1 MATPRS
7 PSSAMSEVGRVGRL
21 DLHYQRQG
29 QKTIL
34 AKSRCSSPWHLF
46 PPMYLDS
53 SGCAF
58 TSLVNP
64 SGGFVAGDHLSIQ
77 ASVGRAAH
85 VVLSTPSANRVYR
98 SLGGEARQTVNLT
111 VAPGGVLEW
120 FPEVTIPFAGS
131 RFVQTIDLRLAEGA
145 TAVIWDSLAS
155 GRVARGERWAFESV
169 QNEIQMTTSS
179 GGRLL
184 ERSEITPTRGRAGL
198 ASAYD
203 YVASLFVVCDATD
216 RATWSPLREDL
227 ADLLDSMGDDVLGG
241 VTEPSVQGLA
251 VKLVARS
258 AQGLAAAQDALW
270 HAVRIR
276 LLGLARPELRRY

>member
-58 TSLVNP
+58 TSLFNP

-85 VVLSTPSANRVYR
+85 VVLSSPSANRVYR

-111 VAPGGVLEW
+111 VAPGGSSS
-120 FPEVTIPFAGS
+120 GS
-131 RFVQTIDLRLAEGA
+131 R
-145 TAVIWDSLAS
+145 
-155 GRVARGERWAFESV
+155 
-169 QNEIQMTTSS
+169 
-179 GGRLL
+179 
-184 ERSEITPTRGRAGL
+184 
-198 ASAYD
+198 
-203 YVASLFVVCDATD
+203 
-216 RATWSPLREDL
+216 
-227 ADLLDSMGDDVLGG
+227 
-241 VTEPSVQGLA
+241 
-251 VKLVARS
+251 K
-258 AQGLAAAQDALW
+258 
-270 HAVRIR
+270 
-276 LLGLARPELRRY
+276 